1 MGAAGTGGVVDGD
14 GRVHGVGGL
23 VVADASVFPEVP
35 RGTLTVP
42 KSSVTVTG
50 VALTTKSLVLTTPA
64 ARIRLEEDDCIGPS
78 LCASVGH
85 VKPT

>member
-1 MGAAGTGGVVDGD
+1 
-14 GRVHGVGGL
+14 
-23 VVADASVFPEVP
+23 
-35 RGTLTVP
+35 
-42 KSSVTVTG
+42 
-50 VALTTKSLVLTTPA
+50 VLTTPQKHLPGVFVFYRLSPSWSAIAVEFTMSVKRTA